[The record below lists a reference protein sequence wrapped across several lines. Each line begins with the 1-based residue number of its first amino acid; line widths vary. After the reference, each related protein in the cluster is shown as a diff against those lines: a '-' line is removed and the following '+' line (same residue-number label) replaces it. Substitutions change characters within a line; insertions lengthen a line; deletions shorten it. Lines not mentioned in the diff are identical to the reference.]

1 VEWEWVSAA
10 SRPVKAEPGI
20 SGRYGGPPG
29 CALCAWP
36 DDEIASAYCWGRKW
50 SLPVFIVALLGM
62 LVLVDAATLAGPVAV
77 VMQGIVLLA
86 LRVIGRDRL
95 V

>member
-1 VEWEWVSAA
+1 
-10 SRPVKAEPGI
+10 
-20 SGRYGGPPG
+20 
-29 CALCAWP
+29 
-36 DDEIASAYCWGRKW
+36 
-50 SLPVFIVALLGM
+50 M